1 MKGTLATLFLASSL
15 ILTACDTSDA
25 EYDTDEQS
33 EPVEDSSEETS
44 EGQAD
49 MNDDDHSNEVSDDEE
64 DVAIDEPEESSYLYE
79 VNENDI
85 ATIQV
90 IEGEEANERVALL
103 TYDDAP
109 DNYAVDIAEVLVEH
123 DAPAI
128 FFVNGM
134 FIESEE
140 GQEMLREIHEM
151 GFAIGNHTHTH
162 HSLPSLSEDEQTEEI
177 MKTSDLI
184 EEIIGE
190 RPRFF
195 RAPFGQN
202 TDHVKELVR
211 EDGMVLMNWTYGYD
225 WESGYMEAEPLADI
239 MVNTEL
245 LRPGANLLMHDRR
258 WTLEATS
265 QIIEGLRENDYEL
278 VDPDLIRSATP
289 EQSESEETD

>member
-1 MKGTLATLFLASSL
+1 MMKRKVATLFLASTL
-15 ILTACDTSDA
+15 LLTACDTSDA
-25 EYDTDEQS
+25 ENEDDNELVEADEDQGSTDEENS
-33 EPVEDSSEETS
+33 ENTEADESDEFEEDDSEE
-44 EGQAD
+44 D
-49 MNDDDHSNEVSDDEE
+49 LVEE
-64 DVAIDEPEESSYLYE
+64 EQTFLYE

-85 ATIQV
+85 ATINV
-90 IEGEEANERVALL
+90 IDGEDANEQVALL

-134 FIESEE
+134 YIENEE
-140 GQEMLREIHEM
+140 GQDMLRQIHEM

-162 HSLPSLSEDEQTEEI
+162 PSLPSLSEEEQTEEI

-184 EEIIGE
+184 EEILGE

-202 TDHVKELVR
+202 TDHVRELVK

-225 WESGYMEAEPLADI
+225 WESDYMQAEPLADI
-239 MVNTEL
+239 MVNSEF
-245 LRPGANLLMHDRR
+245 LRNGANLLMHDRS
-258 WTLEATS
+258 WTLEATPA
-265 QIIEGLRENDYEL
+265 IIEGLRAKDYEL
-278 VDPDLIRSATP
+278 VNPDLIRSEPT
-289 EQSESEETD
+289 ESEETD